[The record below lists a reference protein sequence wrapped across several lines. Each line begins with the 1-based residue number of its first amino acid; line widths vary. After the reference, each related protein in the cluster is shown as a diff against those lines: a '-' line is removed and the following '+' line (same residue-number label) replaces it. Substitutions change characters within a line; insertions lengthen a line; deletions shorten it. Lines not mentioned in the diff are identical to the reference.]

1 MKVKLYFSRLA
12 FFKWE
17 EIVVEGGLEKN
28 SIRGNASFTFKVG
41 PKPKATLLIKRPKV

>member
-1 MKVKLYFSRLA
+1 MKVKLYYSRLA

-28 SIRGNASFTFKVG
+28 SIRGNASFTFKERT
-41 PKPKATLLIKRPKV
+41 KAKCNFAY